1 MMPMGGQEGVD
12 IDAAAQGA
20 MQKGVN
26 PAVLGRMLDGYSST
40 MEDLD
45 NAEDYEA
52 VMNGIRGDQV
62 PVAARYAELAG
73 IVGQEDAQATPESV
87 LTMLQP
93 VMMMSA
99 VDQGIGGLAQDEMS
113 LPVEG
118 PLAEGIMSTV
128 DMGAPEGPAP
138 VNFSQGGAVRYMAD
152 GGTSSDPAPI
162 GGRQGAIFREQQ
174 ALYQS
179 LLDPASEAAD
189 LEEQKELTQAQM
201 LFDIAQGGLAFATPG
216 DRQMS
221 PAERLAE
228 SFTPVLGNIGARAGE
243 FGKFKQAQKAQTK
256 QMDMAA
262 LQAASTQIAAEREAD
277 AARGRVKPG
286 DLHEIRNAA
295 GELLW
300 EGLLATQ
307 SQAEA
312 LREQFPN
319 GTLVKSTP
327 PSDEVQN
334 FLTPGGKVVPYR
346 KGSPGWREAIRMNWP
361 ATGDA
366 SQAGSAPTER
376 ITLYNPLTK
385 ETVNP
390 LKGDPSVTRLLEE
403 GFIVVNTQSVPT
415 EPRLSASISYLTN
428 PVRLGKYA
436 SGTLGEQ
443 TAEFEQVVLAHI
455 QAGDRYWN
463 GKEYVEGAKGQLAG
477 QVLAAIK
484 EGNPTFY
491 ERITSGGAATPGSS
505 TDENEATSNL
515 NDATLELFNPDGTV
529 NRASKAWGWTKPN
542 RYDPTLDYRVVIGA
556 SSVFPNIG
564 RLFSEGSAEVF
575 GGGASPFAQK
585 LAKAGT
591 SLDAFANDLLQFA
604 TQRER
609 RVLKFVQE
617 KIEKEVK
624 GIRPGGLFLKT
635 DADASAS
642 FDTLTD
648 TMAQQ
653 MQIAASILPEY
664 GGKIGSYTAAQ
675 VTQTREDM
683 NEMKVLMNELL
694 AFEKGFAFAPTP
706 RTAAVSGQDQRLPTA
721 REQINSMRKKLTP
734 GGG

>member
-162 GGRQGAIFREQQ
+162 GGRQGDIFREQQ

-262 LQAASTQIAAEREAD
+262 LQAA
-277 AARGRVKPG
+277 
-286 DLHEIRNAA
+286 
-295 GELLW
+295 
-300 EGLLATQ
+300 
-307 SQAEA
+307 
-312 LREQFPN
+312 
-319 GTLVKSTP
+319 
-327 PSDEVQN
+327 
-334 FLTPGGKVVPYR
+334 
-346 KGSPGWREAIRMNWP
+346 
-361 ATGDA
+361 
-366 SQAGSAPTER
+366 
-376 ITLYNPLTK
+376 
-385 ETVNP
+385 
-390 LKGDPSVTRLLEE
+390 
-403 GFIVVNTQSVPT
+403 
-415 EPRLSASISYLTN
+415 
-428 PVRLGKYA
+428 
-436 SGTLGEQ
+436 
-443 TAEFEQVVLAHI
+443 
-455 QAGDRYWN
+455 
-463 GKEYVEGAKGQLAG
+463 
-477 QVLAAIK
+477 
-484 EGNPTFY
+484 
-491 ERITSGGAATPGSS
+491 TSS
-505 TDENEATSNL
+505 
-515 NDATLELFNPDGTV
+515 
-529 NRASKAWGWTKPN
+529 
-542 RYDPTLDYRVVIGA
+542 
-556 SSVFPNIG
+556 
-564 RLFSEGSAEVF
+564 
-575 GGGASPFAQK
+575 
-585 LAKAGT
+585 
-591 SLDAFANDLLQFA
+591 
-604 TQRER
+604 
-609 RVLKFVQE
+609 
-617 KIEKEVK
+617 
-624 GIRPGGLFLKT
+624 
-635 DADASAS
+635 
-642 FDTLTD
+642 
-648 TMAQQ
+648 
-653 MQIAASILPEY
+653 
-664 GGKIGSYTAAQ
+664 
-675 VTQTREDM
+675 
-683 NEMKVLMNELL
+683 
-694 AFEKGFAFAPTP
+694 
-706 RTAAVSGQDQRLPTA
+706 
-721 REQINSMRKKLTP
+721 
-734 GGG
+734 